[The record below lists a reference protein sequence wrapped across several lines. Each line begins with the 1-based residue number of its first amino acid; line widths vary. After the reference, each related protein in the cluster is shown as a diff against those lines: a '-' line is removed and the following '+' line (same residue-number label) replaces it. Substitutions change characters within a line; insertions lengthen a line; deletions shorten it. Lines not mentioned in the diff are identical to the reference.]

1 MTRGEQIA
9 VEKGRETAELVRRRS
24 MERLAE
30 TREKESQGC
39 GRKRKKNYGDRKA
52 IEYFRGTYD
61 REFNF
66 KTEELELRKR
76 EIEVKEGEK
85 GRQ

>member
-1 MTRGEQIA
+1 
-9 VEKGRETAELVRRRS
+9 

-39 GRKRKKNYGDRKA
+39 GRKQKKNYGDREA
-52 IEYFRGTYD
+52 IDYFKGKYD

-66 KTEELELRKR
+66 KTEELELRKG
-76 EIEVKEGEK
+76 EIEMKEGEK
-85 GRQ
+85 ERQ